1 MGMREILKGTV
12 IYESGQKLNGLMM
25 IMRGTAVVSFEGGS
39 YELHSGDVIGLPD
52 LIHKEANFRYV
63 AKENLAVVDY
73 PSKVSELKKF
83 FKEHGEVVRY
93 FQSSLFRQLNELLL
107 HYKEVQTASDMM
119 QDYLTGSYEN
129 YIRICENNH
138 ISPGELERYEELSN
152 IPQEEKIP
160 DWISGYYSTMEQML
174 SVWDKNK
181 TDMNFVVGFMSKTCD
196 DMNQMAGLYGR
207 MKDHIQEV
215 CELLM
220 NESGLDLLEL
230 YLSLYEKIVKKN
242 GLKDI
247 SVILVKKVLTGTLS
261 QLEKQGYAQKDFFAA
276 RKADCENRM
285 VQIGELVKRQAE
297 EAAQLD
303 EDIVGK
309 LKNSLDQI
317 LQYAECEPDL
327 AAEFRKRV
335 ETYKHLVNKNSTE
348 DDARMLR
355 AGITKSFNQIYIQA
369 FQKSVKDT
377 AVPKVVKMLFNFGY
391 MDEELAG
398 MENAVALYRMAE
410 QIPTDPKRGVYSYY
424 EWLMAIYHG
433 QKEPSRNEFDMD
445 YADYLHEQQRLA
457 RITKEEEAI
466 LLRTPESRVMYELEN
481 VFPTVDKTTSGHIS
495 TYCPIF
501 SEHNLLKT
509 LDSAVVSADRVEQ
522 IMNGIRGVDYSAYY
536 RETIYTNPDEGISK
550 EYIHVEVLPDFILMP
565 NIGTRGIMWQEIEGK
580 RRTTPARMMLSLF
593 HLEDLQMSILRL
605 TGQFRWEMCKREQGA
620 RWNDVSERSLTS
632 EYFDYAQFY
641 KKNSE
646 LSSDVREKIKS
657 DLVRAKNNFKEMFVK
672 DYCVWVLYESS
683 GSPRLNKVVRSI
695 LFTYCTFAKEIR
707 DKLEINPMY
716 KEMIARYYVKQGQ
729 KKHRMDNLIQ
739 KQRNSGK
746 AVPDEILREQEF
758 LER

>member
-1 MGMREILKGTV
+1 MGMREVLKGTV
-12 IYESGQKLNGLMM
+12 IYERGQKLNGLLL
-25 IMRGTAVVSFEGGS
+25 IMRGTAVVAFDGGF
-39 YELHSGDVIGLPD
+39 YELHNGDVIGLPD

-73 PSKVSELKKF
+73 PSGVPELQKF
-83 FKEHGEVVRY
+83 FKEHGEAVHY

-107 HYKEVQTASDMM
+107 RYKEVQTTCEMM

-129 YIRICENNH
+129 YMRICENNH
-138 ISPGELERYEELSN
+138 ISSGELERYGELSD
-152 IPQEEKIP
+152 ITQEEKIP
-160 DWISGYYSTMEQML
+160 NWISGYYSTMEQML
-174 SVWDKNK
+174 SVWDKNR

-207 MKDHIQEV
+207 MKNHIQEI

-242 GLKDI
+242 GLKD
-247 SVILVKKVLTGTLS
+247 VAVLLVKKLLTGILS
-261 QLEKQGYAQKDFFAA
+261 QLEKQGYGQKEFFGV
-276 RKADCENRM
+276 RKADCEKRM
-285 VQIGELVKRQAE
+285 TQIGELVKRQTEA
-297 EAAQLD
+297 AAQLD
-303 EDIVGK
+303 EDIVGRI
-309 LKNSLDQI
+309 KNSLDQI
-317 LQYAECEPDL
+317 LQYAECEADF
-327 AAEFRKRV
+327 AAEYRGRV

-355 AGITKSFNQIYIQA
+355 AGLTKGFNQIYIKA
-369 FQKSVKDT
+369 FRKSVEDT
-377 AVPKVVKMLFNFGY
+377 AIPKVVKMFFNFGY

-410 QIPTDPKRGVYSYY
+410 QVPTDPKRGVYSYY

-433 QKEPSRNEFDMD
+433 QKDPSRNEFDMD

-457 RITKEEEAI
+457 KITKEEGAV
-466 LLRTPESRVMYELEN
+466 LLHTPESRVMYEMEN
-481 VFPTVDKTTSGHIS
+481 VFPTVNKTTSGHIS

-509 LDSAVVSADRVEQ
+509 LDSAVISADRIER
-522 IMNGIRGVDYSAYY
+522 IMNGIRNTDYGAFY
-536 RETIYTNPDEGISK
+536 RETVYANPASGISR
-550 EYIHVEVLPDFILMP
+550 EYIHVEILPDFILMP

-593 HLEDLQMSILRL
+593 HLEDLQMSVLRL

-646 LSSDVREKIKS
+646 LSADAREKIKN
-657 DLVRAKNNFKEMFVK
+657 DLMRAKNSFKEMFVR
-672 DYCVWVLYESS
+672 DYCAWVLYESS
-683 GSPRLNKVVRSI
+683 GAPRLNKVVRSI
-695 LFTYCTFAKEIR
+695 LFTYCPFTKMIR

-716 KEMIARYYVKQGQ
+716 KEMIVHYHVKQDQ
-729 KKHRMDNLIQ
+729 KKHRMENLIQ

-746 AVPDEILREQEF
+746 SVPDEILKEQEF
-758 LER
+758 LGM